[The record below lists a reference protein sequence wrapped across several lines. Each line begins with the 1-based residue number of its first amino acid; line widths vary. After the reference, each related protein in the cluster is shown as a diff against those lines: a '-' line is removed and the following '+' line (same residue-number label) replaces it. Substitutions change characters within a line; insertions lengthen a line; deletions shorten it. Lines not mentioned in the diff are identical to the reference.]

1 MQVENIGKRYYV
13 REKAGWFHWGERKE
27 IEALKGVTLE
37 IPEGKITG
45 LLGLNGAGKSTLI
58 KILTTLVTPTYGEIY
73 AENIN
78 IRDHLEEYKKSINM
92 IVGGERG
99 LYGRLSAQEN
109 LEYFAALYSVPPK
122 VARERIQS
130 ILKMV
135 DLEQS
140 KDIAVEKYSKGMK
153 QRLQI
158 ARGLI
163 NNPKY
168 LFLDEPTLGLDVVI
182 AKEIR
187 GFIKKIV
194 EEENKA
200 ILLTSHQMIDVE
212 EMCDYIYIIHRGK
225 IIAEGNLEQIKEQT
239 ERIFEYRISFHSDTS
254 QQELERD
261 LRLFGEMELTWKKE
275 GREWTLG
282 IKTKKPLLAE
292 IFHYLSK
299 QNVCISN
306 LQQQEPKL
314 EEVLWKLLSKEQN
327 RVHSYSGN
335 QKID

>member
-1 MQVENIGKRYYV
+1 MRVENIGKTYYV
-13 REKAGWFHWGERKE
+13 REKAGWFHRGERKA
-27 IEALKGVTLE
+27 IRALKGVTLE
-37 IPEGKITG
+37 VPKGKIIG

-58 KILTTLVTPTYGEIY
+58 KILTTLVSPTFGEIY

-109 LEYFAALYSVPPK
+109 LEYFAALYSIPPK
-122 VARERIQS
+122 FARERIQS

-163 NNPKY
+163 NDPQY

-187 GFIKKIV
+187 GFIKKIA

-212 EMCDYIYIIHRGK
+212 ELCDYIYIIHRGK

-239 ERIFEYRISFHSDTS
+239 ERIFEYRISFRSHKS
-254 QQELERD
+254 QQELERN
-261 LRLFGEMELTWKKE
+261 LHLLGEMELIWEQE
-275 GREWTLG
+275 GLEWMLG
-282 IKTKKPLLAE
+282 IKTGKPLLPE
-292 IFHYLSK
+292 ILSYLSK
-299 QNVCISN
+299 QGVFISN

-314 EEVLWKLLSKEQN
+314 EEVLWKLLSKE
-327 RVHSYSGN
+327 RDREHSYSRN
-335 QKID
+335 KEID